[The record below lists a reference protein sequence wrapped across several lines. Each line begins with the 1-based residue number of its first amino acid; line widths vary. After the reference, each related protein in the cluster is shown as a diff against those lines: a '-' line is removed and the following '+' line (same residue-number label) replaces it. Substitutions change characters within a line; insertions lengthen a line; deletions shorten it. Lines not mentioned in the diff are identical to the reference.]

1 MEETTKK
8 AKAPAKP
15 RKTASKKTTTPT
27 NLTEMPSPASAAAAA
42 PSTNGANGAAHSN
55 LTTMKPSHE
64 QVAMLA
70 HRFWAERGHQHG
82 HHVED
87 WIRAEHELRGKAS

>member
-1 MEETTKK
+1 MTEKARKAATKPKTTSK

-15 RKTASKKTTTPT
+15 RRK
-27 NLTEMPSPASAAAAA
+27 AA
-42 PSTNGANGAAHSN
+42 TNGVHANV
-55 LTTMKPSHE
+55 MEMEIPHE

-82 HHVED
+82 SHEED
-87 WIRAEHELRGKAS
+87 WYRAEEELRGKAS